1 MSVITK
7 WLCGY
12 VLYYDKEYVGDGFRR
27 VYMPNCFNLNSPVQV
42 PLIADFSHRKT
53 IGVANIQSDQKGL
66 WATCDLFDDET
77 DETIIMA
84 KQLVADDDFALG
96 LFATK
101 VVRDNMNIKSAK
113 VRSIDLMTSEKR
125 LPLAEEVNENQIE

>member
-42 PLIADFSHRKT
+42 PLIA
-53 IGVANIQSDQKGL
+53 AKGQV
-66 WATCDLFDDET
+66 D
-77 DETIIMA
+77 
-84 KQLVADDDFALG
+84 
-96 LFATK
+96 
-101 VVRDNMNIKSAK
+101 VVPI
-113 VRSIDLMTSEKR
+113 
-125 LPLAEEVNENQIE
+125 